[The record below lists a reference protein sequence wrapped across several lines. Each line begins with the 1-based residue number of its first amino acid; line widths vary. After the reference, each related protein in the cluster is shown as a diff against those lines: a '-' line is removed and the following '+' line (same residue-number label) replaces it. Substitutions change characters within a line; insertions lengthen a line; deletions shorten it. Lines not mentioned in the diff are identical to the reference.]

1 MFVINWTDCCRT
13 AARQGF
19 LFIISGYSLFPLSLI
34 THFFGFPLSFF
45 FFFWSKFVSYLFRVS
60 MSEINFLS
68 AENIYCCC
76 LASFLFLLPLEW
88 SLVRCI
94 TQSLSPSFEGT
105 IPLFSVCCLNGK
117 SDVSLCACLPGRL
130 SDSRPGPPCPFQH
143 FPPSGKKRESGCG
156 FSSFQYL
163 IRFSLLV
170 SFSFFKLNFYWS
182 AVSLQRCLSFWCIA
196 KLVSCRYSYT
206 HF

>member
-1 MFVINWTDCCRT
+1 MPSCSITDVFWCCVCSLSCCWRKQHNEHNLPLWSPQMFIINWTDCCRT

-34 THFFGFPLSFF
+34 THFFGFPLSFFF

-94 TQSLSPSFEGT
+94 TQSLSPSFEGM

-117 SDVSLCACLPGRL
+117 SDVSLCACLPAA
-130 SDSRPGPPCPFQH
+130 SPIPGWGHLVPSSTFLLQERKGNLAVAFHPFSICYD
-143 FPPSGKKRESGCG
+143 FL
-156 FSSFQYL
+156 F
-163 IRFSLLV
+163 
-170 SFSFFKLNFYWS
+170 
-182 AVSLQRCLSFWCIA
+182 
-196 KLVSCRYSYT
+196 
-206 HF
+206 